1 MKTYMVIIF
10 LILGLPALAVLLGAL
25 DLFWFR
31 FLGFSYI
38 LLGFVT
44 ILFMDEL
51 EGQFALKAAGLF
63 FISGVLMMFTQF

>member
-1 MKTYMVIIF
+1 MKSYALII
-10 LILGLPALAVLLGAL
+10 LIILGLPSLAVLLGTL
-25 DLFWFR
+25 ELFWFR

-51 EGQFALKAAGLF
+51 EGQFALKAAGVF
-63 FISGVLMMFTQF
+63 FISGVLIMFTVF